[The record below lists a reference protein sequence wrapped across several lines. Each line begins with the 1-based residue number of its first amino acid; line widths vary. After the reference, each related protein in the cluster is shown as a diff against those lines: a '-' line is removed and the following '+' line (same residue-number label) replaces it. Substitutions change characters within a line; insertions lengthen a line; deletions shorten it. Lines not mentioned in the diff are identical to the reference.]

1 MVKRS
6 DRKLIMLITF
16 SLVLILQ
23 QGCSFIPDD
32 TAYISSQ
39 DSVNQ
44 ILSNKTDNHSVIEF
58 NSVNQAVELSFE
70 EYTYGELTHQED
82 LGRYKIVDN
91 ADGIPPYMVTTVL
104 SDVDRG
110 NAYYTFL
117 YSNGGVISK
126 KTIYRPL
133 PQKKSV
139 AHKGLVKVF
148 EQTLSEKEYI
158 IFASAY
164 SDASISIGIVPEQ
177 IADTTAYPKV
187 HYIKMKVLP

>member
-6 DRKLIMLITF
+6 DRNLIMLIIFT
-16 SLVLILQ
+16 LVLILQ
-23 QGCSFIPDD
+23 QGCSFKPDD

-44 ILSNKTDNHSVIEF
+44 ILSNTTDNHSIIEF
-58 NSVNQAVELSFE
+58 SSVNQAVELLFE